1 MCSVPTRLVDFNSSV
16 PESRAMFGLGATE
29 LLIILVIVIV
39 IFGAS
44 RLPQIGR
51 GLGEGIKNFRSALK
65 EPTAID
71 VTPKEGDEKKR
82 E

>member
-1 MCSVPTRLVDFNSSV
+1 
-16 PESRAMFGLGATE
+16 MFCFGATE
-29 LLIILVIVIV
+29 LMIILVIVIV
-39 IFGAS
+39 FFGAT

-51 GLGEGIKNFRSALK
+51 GLGEGIKNFRGALK

-71 VTPKEGDEKKR
+71 VTPKDGDEKKR